1 MAHRE
6 VRHFFARISI
16 GLHALRGTE
25 VQGARSPASKGS
37 TAMRKAIAELDAEQR
52 AQLLYIADLGTA
64 MLSSALV
71 VCILKAIVDLFGA
84 A

>member
-1 MAHRE
+1 
-6 VRHFFARISI
+6 VRRLFARIWI
-16 GLHALRGTE
+16 GPHASGGTDIRE
-25 VQGARSPASKGS
+25 ARFPASKGS

-52 AQLLYIADLGTA
+52 AQLLYVADLGTA